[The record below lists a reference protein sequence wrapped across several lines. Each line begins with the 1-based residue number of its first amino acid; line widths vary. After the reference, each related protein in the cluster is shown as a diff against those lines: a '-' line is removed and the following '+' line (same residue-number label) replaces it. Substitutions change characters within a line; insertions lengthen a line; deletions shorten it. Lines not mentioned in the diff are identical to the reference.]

1 MSKVLKINQGDYLI
15 QVSDPGSVIFD
26 ANIVATGHME
36 IAGEITVTETNVITI
51 TGGITTTI
59 DTFSAAVADAV
70 KYIMKIKDTITG
82 DISCQDAMLV
92 KGPTGDIY
100 ISEYGIINSAAS
112 LGSLTSSMTDGM
124 ITVSVIPSTAN
135 QLSIKL
141 LKIYL

>member
-1 MSKVLKINQGDYLI
+1 MLD
-15 QVSDPGSVIFD
+15 IFR
-26 ANIVATGHME
+26 IR
-36 IAGEITVTETNVITI
+36 IASL
-51 TGGITTTI
+51 
-59 DTFSAAVADAV
+59 F